1 VNNFSDSILDGGGG
15 GVSCLES
22 ELKQAV
28 KKKTEKFLP
37 QQFFVQYIITVW

>member
-1 VNNFSDSILDGGGG
+1 VNNFSDSILDGGGGG

-28 KKKTEKFLP
+28 KKKILVVGQRSTF
-37 QQFFVQYIITVW
+37 YS